1 MPRNVAIALA
11 VLAVSVGIG
20 VASWSGLQS
29 HIRRLANAQSDEE
42 KARHEVLAKPIATP
56 SDATTKAQLFWIGSG
71 GDTVAPVL
79 EDMALSADPVERSQ
93 QLLRKLIADPP
104 APEQRTLP
112 ADSTILGFY
121 VLADGTAVADF
132 SDTISAEMPSGIL
145 SEKLA
150 VDSIVDTLRANVP
163 AIQRLK
169 IVIHGQEVDT
179 LAGHVDLTGFFDVS
193 PDAPQQSADAIGPG
207 GVADSPAGQGREQEQ
222 CRLRQLWFIRGCL
235 INVRRKRNGFLKG

>member
-1 MPRNVAIALA
+1 MPRNVAIVLA
-11 VLAVSVGIG
+11 VLAVAVGIG

-56 SDATTKAQLFWIGSG
+56 TDATTKAQLFWIGPG
-71 GDTVAPVL
+71 GDTVAAVS
-79 EDMALSADPVERSQ
+79 EDMALSADPAERSQ

-112 ADSTILGFY
+112 ADTTVLGFY
-121 VLADGTAVADF
+121 VLPDGTAVADF
-132 SDTISAEMPSGIL
+132 SDAISSEMPSGIL

-150 VDSIVDTLRANVP
+150 VDSIVNTLRANVP

-169 IVIHGQEVDT
+169 IVVHGQEVDT
-179 LAGHVDLTGFFDVS
+179 LAGHVDLIGFFDVN
-193 PDAPQQSADAIGPG
+193 PAAPQQSEDAASPVGIANPPPAAGSEA
-207 GVADSPAGQGREQEQ
+207 GVGQGSPA
-222 CRLRQLWFIRGCL
+222 
-235 INVRRKRNGFLKG
+235 VAH